1 MRKSLVRVGGP
12 AGLILVSLVG
22 LWLAGRSNSGEIG
35 SVGVAVAAQEARGI
49 PSMFGQRRPVT
60 LSEVLPGIHVAT
72 GNGAS
77 FRIDTPDGS
86 VVIDTGLFTSAAR
99 MRELLLGVSD
109 LPVKY
114 LILTH
119 AHPDHVGGAPL
130 WIADGVPVIAG
141 RFFRL
146 RHLEHRRLGRYR
158 GRRAS
163 VLWSNVTGGGRSR
176 GTASGQPQR
185 LRDIP
190 VIESDL
196 IEPDIV
202 VDDSYTF
209 TLGGVRFEVIWL
221 NGAEGPDAIGVWL
234 PERKVIFIGD
244 AFGPNWFPNLFTLR
258 GENLRDA
265 FATTEAIDRVLALE
279 PEVMLTGHHGQFR
292 SPQADSNPL
301 GPLSGRE
308 AIRDALTRTRDA
320 IRYVHDATVAG
331 MNEGKDVWT
340 LMREIEL
347 PPELAVS
354 QVYGRVPWGVR
365 AIYEYYTGWFRYE
378 STTEL
383 FEVPPRAVYP
393 DIAALV
399 GSDALVARAEDHLS
413 ADRPLEALH
422 LCEIA
427 LAGEPEHV
435 AATAARRKALQRI
448 FETDGE
454 RNFHLRGWLR
464 SRIDGLGPA
473 ATAGP

>member
-1 MRKSLVRVGGP
+1 MRRSLVGA
-12 AGLILVSLVG
+12 AGVFACLILVSLAG
-22 LWLAGRSNSGEIG
+22 MWLAPRAASGQRG
-35 SVGVAVAAQEARGI
+35 SQPGAASAGDASAFQ
-49 PSMFGQRRPVT
+49 SLLGQRRPVT

-72 GNGAS
+72 GNGSS
-77 FRIDTPDGS
+77 FRIDTPDGA
-86 VVIDTGLFTSAAR
+86 VIIDTGLVTHAAR

-109 LPVKY
+109 QPVKY

-119 AHPDHVGGAPL
+119 AHADHVGGAPL

-141 RFFRL
+141 RYFRL
-146 RHLEHRRLGRYR
+146 RHLEHNRLGRYR
-158 GRRAS
+158 GRRAAA
-163 VLWSNVTGGGRSR
+163 LWSNVMAGWGSR
-176 GTASGQPQR
+176 GTPAGQPRR
-185 LRDIP
+185 LRDLP
-190 VIESDL
+190 VIEPYV

-234 PERKVIFIGD
+234 PERRIIFIGD
-244 AFGPNWFPNLFTLR
+244 AFGPSSFPNLFTLR

-265 FATTEAIDRVLALE
+265 FATAEAIDRVLALE
-279 PEVMLTGHHGQFR
+279 PEVLLTGHHGQFR
-292 SPQADSNPL
+292 SPQA
-301 GPLSGRE
+301 GPNEALAGRE
-308 AIRDALTRTRDA
+308 AIRETLTRTRDA

-347 PPELAVS
+347 PPELAIS

-365 AIYEYYTGWFRYE
+365 AVYEYYTGWFRYE

-383 FEVPPRAVYP
+383 FEVPPRDVYP
-393 DIAALV
+393 DVAALA
-399 GSDALVARAEDHLS
+399 GGDALAARAEEHLS

-422 LCEIA
+422 LSEMA

-435 AATAARRKALQRI
+435 AATAARRKALERI
-448 FETDGE
+448 LETRGE
-454 RNFHLRGWLR
+454 RNFQLRGWLR
-464 SRIDGLGPA
+464 SRIDATGPA
-473 ATAGP
+473 TTR

>member
-1 MRKSLVRVGGP
+1 MRGLLVRVGGP
-12 AGLILVSLVG
+12 ACLIVFFLVG
-22 LWLAGRSNSGEIG
+22 LWLAGRGSSGEI
-35 SVGVAVAAQEARGI
+35 VGEPVAVAASQGSDVE
-49 PSMFGQRRPVT
+49 SLLGQRRPVT

-72 GNGAS
+72 GNGSS
-77 FRIDTPDGS
+77 FRIDTPDGA

-109 LPVKY
+109 QPVKY

-141 RFFRL
+141 RFFHL
-146 RHLEHRRLGRYR
+146 RHLEHRRLARFR
-158 GRRAS
+158 GQRAA
-163 VLWSNVTGGGRSR
+163 VLWSNVAGGGRSR
-176 GTASGQPQR
+176 GTAAGQPRR
-185 LRDIP
+185 LRDFP
-190 VIESDL
+190 AIESDV

-202 VDDSYTF
+202 VDDSYAF

-234 PERKVIFIGD
+234 PERKIIFIGD

-265 FATTEAIDRVLALE
+265 YATTEAIDRVLALE
-279 PEVMLTGHHGQFR
+279 PEVLLTGHHGQFR
-292 SPQADSNPL
+292 PAQAGPAP
-301 GPLSGRE
+301 PLSGRE

-331 MNEGKDVWT
+331 MNEGKDLWT

-347 PPELAVS
+347 PPELEVS

-383 FEVPPRAVYP
+383 FEVPPRDVYP
-393 DIAALV
+393 EVAALA
-399 GSDALVARAEDHLS
+399 GSDALVARAEEHLS

-435 AATAARRKALQRI
+435 AATAARRKALERI
-448 FETDGE
+448 LETHE

-464 SRIDGLGPA
+464 SRIDSLGPA

>member
-1 MRKSLVRVGGP
+1 MRRSLVRIGGP
-12 AGLILVSLVG
+12 ACLVLVALAGMWLAPRAASGQRDSQPGAASAGDTPDVLSGLGQRGAVG
-22 LWLAGRSNSGEIG
+22 LY
-35 SVGVAVAAQEARGI
+35 
-49 PSMFGQRRPVT
+49 
-60 LSEVLPGIHVAT
+60 EVLPDIHVAT
-72 GNGAS
+72 GNGSS
-77 FRIDTPDGS
+77 FRIDTPDGA
-86 VVIDTGLFTSAAR
+86 VIIDTGLVTHAAR

-109 LPVKY
+109 QPVKY

-119 AHPDHVGGAPL
+119 AHSDHVGGAPL

-146 RHLEHRRLGRYR
+146 RDLEHRRLGRYR

-163 VLWSNVTGGGRSR
+163 VLWSNVMSGGAGSR
-176 GTASGQPQR
+176 GTSAGQPRR
-185 LRDIP
+185 LRDLP
-190 VIESDL
+190 VIESDP

-202 VDDSYTF
+202 VDDFYTF

-234 PERKVIFIGD
+234 PERRIIFIGD

-279 PEVMLTGHHGQFR
+279 PEVLLTGHHGQFR
-292 SPQADSNPL
+292 RAQAGPAE
-301 GPLSGRE
+301 PLSGRE

-320 IRYVHDATVAG
+320 IRYVHDTTVAG
-331 MNEGKDVWT
+331 MNGGKDLWT

-347 PPELAVS
+347 PPELAIS

-365 AIYEYYTGWFRYE
+365 AVYEYYTGWFRYE

-383 FEVPPRAVYP
+383 FEVPPRDVYP
-393 DIAALV
+393 DVAALA
-399 GSDALVARAEDHLS
+399 GSDALAARAEEHLA

-422 LCEIA
+422 LSEIA
-427 LAGEPEHV
+427 LAGEPEHL
-435 AATAARRKALQRI
+435 AATAARRKALERI
-448 FETDGE
+448 LETRGE
-454 RNFHLRGWLR
+454 RNFQLRGWLR
-464 SRIDGLGPA
+464 SRIEGLGPA
-473 ATAGP
+473 AGDVRR